1 MTKYWVWAETTD
13 RLCHSGDSQSEAS
26 IVSRD
31 QYQPIRG
38 QYQPMKGPT
47 LMVPVSSTR
56 LSSENFYF
64 SKLIIPVIY
73 KHHKQRLH
81 RSSSD
86 MSRRILNGLL
96 IIYYTNLNSSR
107 LYIHVISKEWHCTDF
122 QEQSFCWSPVQVFL
136 SLKYFSNFQQLY

>member
-13 RLCHSGDSQSEAS
+13 RLCHSGDNQSEAS

-38 QYQPMKGPT
+38 LYQPMKGPT

-107 LYIHVISKEWHCTDF
+107 LHIHIISKEWHCTDF

-136 SLKYFSNFQQLY
+136 SLYLVA